1 MRYNSANPSSKF
13 DGAMLDVEPGSNPDF
28 QGLLDLYK
36 CLQQKAKASGLG
48 LSAAINAFWNAVV
61 TYNQVTKEAYKHIA
75 DVNLN
80 SLVVMVHRNIAGTF
94 DSVSRGATILVGLK
108 QTQTNPSEVLE
119 INNYRDS
126 YLNGLLAGR
135 PATNPMPAV
144 QAQQF
149 PAAGIASAASF
160 TNGSIAPGELI
171 SIFGTNIGPATPQTL
186 QVANGNVTTSLG
198 GVRVLFNGVR
208 VQ

>member
-1 MRYNSANPSSKF
+1 MAVAWLRDFRQPSKRLADIVRYNSANPSSKF

-135 PATNPMPAV
+135 PATNPMTI
-144 QAQQF
+144 QAR
-149 PAAGIASAASF
+149 
-160 TNGSIAPGELI
+160 TWW
-171 SIFGTNIGPATPQTL
+171 PATG
-186 QVANGNVTTSLG
+186 ANAKIPMSYSSPSRRFPPRRTPATGRQASPG
-198 GVRVLFNGVR
+198 
-208 VQ
+208 